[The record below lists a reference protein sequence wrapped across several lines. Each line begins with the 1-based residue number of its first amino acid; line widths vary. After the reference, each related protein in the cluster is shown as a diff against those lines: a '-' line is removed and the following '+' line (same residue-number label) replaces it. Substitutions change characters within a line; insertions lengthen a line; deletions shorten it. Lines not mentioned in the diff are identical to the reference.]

1 MFKTQYHKDAFLI
14 FRALCKLSSKV
25 LADDAEPSSSSLPN
39 FMPSA
44 PADPLALHSKVL
56 SLSLIL
62 SILEKSGPAFVN
74 GDKFI
79 YAVRQYLC
87 VSLLK
92 NCMSGNTS
100 IVYLSLRI
108 FIELV
113 HNFRTNLKEEI
124 EVFLANIFLRVLDS
138 QNSSYE
144 QKCLVLE
151 ALSSL
156 SSDPST
162 LSQIFLNYDCD
173 MTATND
179 LFKNIVNSL
188 SKVAKGKGG
197 DAADLEQPKS
207 NAISTFIAGKS
218 GAAKREAGREAAL
231 RITALEVLVTV
242 LKAMLKAQDLEGGDD
257 TFLDEV
263 TSTKIKLL
271 LVERSSDKPTDEEPP
286 PQTAVGRPR
295 YRQPSKKWRPSTG
308 TQLWTRP

>member
-1 MFKTQYHKDAFLI
+1 M
-14 FRALCKLSSKV
+14 
-25 LADDAEPSSSSLPN
+25 
-39 FMPSA
+39 
-44 PADPLALHSKVL
+44 
-56 SLSLIL
+56 
-62 SILEKSGPAFVN
+62 

-92 NCMSGNTS
+92 NCMSSNTS

-108 FIELV
+108 FICLV
-113 HNFRTNLKEEI
+113 HKFRTHLKEEI

-188 SKVAKGKGG
+188 AKVAKGKGG
-197 DAADLEQPKS
+197 DNGDLEKQETGVK
-207 NAISTFIAGKS
+207 AFITGKS
-218 GAAKREAGREAAL
+218 GAKKEAGREAAL
-231 RITALEVLVTV
+231 RITALQVLVTV
-242 LKAMLKAQDLEGGDD
+242 L
-257 TFLDEV
+257 
-263 TSTKIKLL
+263 
-271 LVERSSDKPTDEEPP
+271 
-286 PQTAVGRPR
+286 
-295 YRQPSKKWRPSTG
+295 
-308 TQLWTRP
+308 